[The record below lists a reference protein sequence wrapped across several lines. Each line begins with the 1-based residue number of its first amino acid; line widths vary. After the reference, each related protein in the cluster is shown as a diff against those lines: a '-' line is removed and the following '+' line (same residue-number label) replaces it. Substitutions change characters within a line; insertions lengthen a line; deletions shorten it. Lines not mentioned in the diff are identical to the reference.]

1 MKVEGLALIFV
12 LLSGVSDGSRI
23 LIYYPTIGISHVLP
37 VQALAKS
44 LAERN
49 HEITFVSPFPLSKP
63 VKNYRDIK
71 LENNDDATASFI
83 SEVTKNPKNVSMFQM
98 MSKMP
103 QLIFKFGNE
112 TLQSKEVRRLMKEEQ
127 FDLVI
132 VGFFFTDFGLGLA
145 DHFKC
150 PSIVFSHGA
159 GSFWT
164 LNRMVGNPT
173 SLSTVPSGFIRGEM
187 TSFINRLKTFFLTGV
202 EVAIAE
208 YMKYYSKQ
216 VYEYNFP
223 KSEGY
228 ISYEEAHNNVS
239 LVFMNSHFSGA
250 SVRPLLPNMVE
261 VGGLQVKPVSDPL
274 PEKLQAFLDGAKQ
287 GAILFTLGSNSKSK
301 YLPEQT
307 LKILLTVFSKL
318 KQRVVMKWESDVLEG
333 KPDNV
338 FVGTWLP
345 QDDILAHPNIK
356 LFISHCGLGGVV
368 EARHHGVPIIG
379 LPVYG
384 DQPKNAEEVAS
395 EGWGIQMDLME
406 LTETSLMESINEI
419 ITVPRYSEIAKKLS
433 ALTRD
438 RPMNAKDTAVYWVEY
453 VLRHRGA
460 PHIHYAGADLNFL
473 QYNSYDIIGLLLL
486 ILWISGKTI
495 KFVVVR
501 LCCRKKIL
509 RGKGNNRKKTN

>member
-1 MKVEGLALIFV
+1 MKVEYLTFLFV
-12 LLSGVSDGSRI
+12 LLSGISYGSRI

-49 HEITFVSPFPLSKP
+49 HEITFISPFPLSKP
-63 VKNYRDIK
+63 MKNYRDIK
-71 LENNDDATASFI
+71 LQYNDSATSALI

-103 QLIFKFGNE
+103 ELIFNSGND
-112 TLQSKEVRRLMKEEQ
+112 TLQSYEVRKLMREEQ

-150 PSIVFSHGA
+150 PSIVFSHA

-164 LNRMVGNPT
+164 LNKMVGNP
-173 SLSTVPSGFIRGEM
+173 LSVSAVPSKFVHGEM
-187 TSFINRLKTFFLTGV
+187 TSFVNRLKTFFFTIV
-202 EVAIAE
+202 EMAMAE
-208 YMKYYSKQ
+208 YMKYRSKQ
-216 VYEYNFP
+216 VYDYNFP

-239 LVFMNSHFSGA
+239 LVFLNSHFSSGT
-250 SVRPLLPNMVE
+250 VRPILPNMVE
-261 VGGLQVKPVSDPL
+261 VGGLQVKTKNEPL
-274 PEKLQAFLDGAKQ
+274 PEKLQTFLDNAKD
-287 GAILFTLGSNSKSK
+287 GAILFTLGSNSKST
-301 YLPEQT
+301 YLPQKTLNILLKVFST
-307 LKILLTVFSKL
+307 LKQKI
-318 KQRVVMKWESDVLEG
+318 VMKWESEVLEG
-333 KPDNV
+333 KPENV

-368 EARHHGVPIIG
+368 EAKHHGVPVLG

-384 DQPKNAEEVAS
+384 DQPKNAEIVVN
-395 EGWGIQMDLME
+395 EGWGISLDLME
-406 LTETSLMESINEI
+406 LTEVTLKDSINTI
-419 ITVPRYSEIAKKLS
+419 LNTATYSEIAKRLS
-433 ALTRD
+433 VLTRD
-438 RPMNAKDTAVYWVEY
+438 RPLNPQETAVYWVEY

-460 PHIHYAGADLNFL
+460 PHLHYNGADLNFF
-473 QYNSYDIIGLLLL
+473 QYNSFDVIGFL
-486 ILWISGKTI
+486 ILVLWIGI
-495 KFVVVR
+495 KVIKLIFG
-501 LCCRKKIL
+501 LCFRKKGSTVKHQIKIK
-509 RGKGNNRKKTN
+509 RN